1 MIIPVAVYL
10 WIMQVENF
18 STFPNIPTLLWRLSK
33 VHFGWRQWL
42 RKKVFGSKDIT
53 PTMAFLRNQKYSFSG
68 VGAKHQNGVA
78 ERNIK
83 TVAQWARANMLH
95 LATHW
100 PQHANSTYWPQAI
113 NCVVWVFNRLPNMAS
128 GKLQMKSGQV
138 SALHAPSYLIC
149 MSSGARFMYLTR
161 LFKTE
166 RKYQTG
172 VLAHV
177 LGYSWVSQICI
188 PLRFL

>member
-1 MIIPVAVYL
+1 LVANKMVIPVAVYL
-10 WIMQVENF
+10 WIMQVGKY

-42 RKKVFGSKDIT
+42 RKKVFVSKHIT
-53 PTMAFLRNQKYSFSG
+53 PTMAFFVFASPEFKNHCAQHNQKNSFGG

-83 TVAQWARANMLH
+83 TVAQWAHANMLY

-113 NCVVWVFNRLPNMAS
+113 DYAVWVFNRLPNMES
-128 GKLQMKSGQV
+128 GI
-138 SALHAPSYLIC
+138 APNEI
-149 MSSGARFMYLTR
+149 
-161 LFKTE
+161 
-166 RKYQTG
+166 
-172 VLAHV
+172 
-177 LGYSWVSQICI
+177 
-188 PLRFL
+188 